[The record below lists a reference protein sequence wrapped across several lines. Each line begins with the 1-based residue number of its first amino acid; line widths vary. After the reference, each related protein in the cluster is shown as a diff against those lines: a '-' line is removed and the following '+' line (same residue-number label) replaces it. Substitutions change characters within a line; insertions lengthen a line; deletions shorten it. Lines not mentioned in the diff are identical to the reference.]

1 MKPLSGVRVLEV
13 ANWIAAPGAGVMLS
27 DLGAEVT
34 KVEPPTGDS
43 MRGKLSFPNVDG
55 PAGEVD
61 YVFQMENRGKRSLVI
76 DLDDPDGVDEVQRM
90 ACDTDILLTNLL
102 PRRQRQY
109 GLDPETVFA
118 LTTGLVHATLTGYG
132 TMGDK
137 ADNPGFDITAFFGH
151 SGASSLVPGADG
163 PPKFRNGQGD
173 HTSSLAM
180 FGAVMVGLRM
190 RDQTGENQTVET
202 SLMHTGAWT
211 VGADM
216 SDALVNGKQP
226 KLRSRTE
233 QINAIHSSYQD
244 GEGDWFLVVMPNTE
258 GNWRKVCAAIGRDDL
273 PDDERFADGSKRYR
287 NMTALVAELD
297 AVFAS
302 KTRSEWGKLFGEAGV
317 IWGPINDL
325 PTAMSDPQ
333 MRAAEVFATVDHP
346 SGAYETV
353 TIPMRINGQQ
363 VAPASRAPEIGE
375 HTEDV
380 LGRDQR

>member
-1 MKPLSGVRVLEV
+1 MP
-13 ANWIAAPGAGVMLS
+13 W
-27 DLGAEVT
+27 
-34 KVEPPTGDS
+34 S
-43 MRGKLSFPNVDG
+43 M
-55 PAGEVD
+55 
-61 YVFQMENRGKRSLVI
+61 
-76 DLDDPDGVDEVQRM
+76 
-90 ACDTDILLTNLL
+90 
-102 PRRQRQY
+102 
-109 GLDPETVFA
+109 
-118 LTTGLVHATLTGYG
+118 
-132 TMGDK
+132 
-137 ADNPGFDITAFFGH
+137 
-151 SGASSLVPGADG
+151 ASSRSCAVG
-163 PPKFRNGQGD
+163 PN
-173 HTSSLAM
+173 
-180 FGAVMVGLRM
+180 
-190 RDQTGENQTVET
+190 
-202 SLMHTGAWT
+202 
-211 VGADM
+211 
-216 SDALVNGKQP
+216 
-226 KLRSRTE
+226 RSTQFITR
-233 QINAIHSSYQD
+233 IKMAR
-244 GEGDWFLVVMPNTE
+244 GDWFLVVMPNTE

-346 SGAYETV
+346 DGAYETV